1 MQRARHSFLGD
12 QWINQNKQIAVW
24 CEQGWWKQ
32 AICGYPACQDL
43 FFSFQWPHISL
54 FQVLAVCALSI
65 PSAQLKRCS
74 HLIVVAIKSNCF
86 CYQQRKELKTRLHEW
101 WWSKGNSHSVNNLPS
116 CLGDRLDCR
125 ARPLLTSWLTS
136 GKQKP
141 SSNAMG
147 HWLWISTCWL

>member
-101 WWSKGNSHSVNNLPS
+101 WWSKRKLTLSKQS
-116 CLGDRLDCR
+116 
-125 ARPLLTSWLTS
+125 AFLLRWSPGLQSTSPAHQLANFRKAKAKFKCHGSLTL
-136 GKQKP
+136 
-141 SSNAMG
+141 N
-147 HWLWISTCWL
+147 